1 MFSVYDSYGNWLA
14 TFRDYQA
21 AYTFII
27 SRQRYDWKIKQ
38 KQVTERQKKAIVF
51 IEEILDIDFEG
62 DRNNY
67 KQVSAFLNEYLE
79 DAKKLNEYNNSII
92 LENSNILYKDYYE

>member
-14 TFRDYQA
+14 TFRDYQS

-38 KQVTERQKKAIVF
+38 RQLIF
-51 IEEILDIDFEG
+51 
-62 DRNNY
+62 
-67 KQVSAFLNEYLE
+67 
-79 DAKKLNEYNNSII
+79 
-92 LENSNILYKDYYE
+92 

>member
-21 AYTFII
+21 TYTFII

-38 KQVTERQKKAIVF
+38 KQVTERQKKAVVF
-51 IEEILDIDFEG
+51 IEEILDVDFEG
-62 DRNNY
+62 DINNY
-67 KQVSAFLNEYLE
+67 RQVSNFLNEYLE
-79 DAKKLNEYNNSII
+79 DAKELYIYNNSII
-92 LENSNILYKDYYE
+92 LENCDILYKDYYE

>member
-38 KQVTERQKKAIVF
+38 KQVTERQKKAVVF

-62 DRNNY
+62 DINNY
-67 KQVSAFLNEYLE
+67 RQVSDFLNEYLE
-79 DAKKLNEYNNSII
+79 DAKELNEYYNSIV
-92 LENSNILYKDYYE
+92 LENSDILNKDYYE

>member
-14 TFRDYQA
+14 TFRDYQS

-51 IEEILDIDFEG
+51 IEEILDVDFEG
-62 DRNNY
+62 DINNY
-67 KQVSAFLNEYLE
+67 RQVSDFLSKYLE
-79 DAKKLNEYNNSII
+79 DAKELNEYYHSII
-92 LENSNILYKDYYE
+92 LENSDILDKDYYE

>member
-14 TFRDYQA
+14 TFRDYQS

-38 KQVTERQKKAIVF
+38 KQVTERQKKAVVF
-51 IEEILDIDFEG
+51 IEEILDVDFEG
-62 DRNNY
+62 DINNY
-67 KQVSAFLNEYLE
+67 RQVSDFLNEYLE
-79 DAKKLNEYNNSII
+79 DAKELYAYNNSII
-92 LENSNILYKDYYE
+92 LENCDVLYKDYYE

>member
-1 MFSVYDSYGNWLA
+1 MFSVYDSCGNWLA
-14 TFRDYQA
+14 TFKDYQS

-38 KQVTERQKKAIVF
+38 KQVTERQKKAVVF

-62 DRNNY
+62 DINNY
-67 KQVSAFLNEYLE
+67 RQVSNFLNEYLE
-79 DAKKLNEYNNSII
+79 DAKELYAYNNSII
-92 LENSNILYKDYYE
+92 LENCDILYKDYYE

>member
-14 TFRDYQA
+14 TFRDYQS

-38 KQVTERQKKAIVF
+38 KQVTECQKKQ
-51 IEEILDIDFEG
+51 L
-62 DRNNY
+62 
-67 KQVSAFLNEYLE
+67 FLL
-79 DAKKLNEYNNSII
+79 KKS
-92 LENSNILYKDYYE
+92 

>member
-38 KQVTERQKKAIVF
+38 KQVTERQKKAVVF
-51 IEEILDIDFEG
+51 IEEILDIDFKG
-62 DRNNY
+62 DINNY
-67 KQVSAFLNEYLE
+67 RQVSDFLSEYLENAKELNEY
-79 DAKKLNEYNNSII
+79 YNSIV
-92 LENSNILYKDYYE
+92 LENSDILNKDYYE

>member
-38 KQVTERQKKAIVF
+38 KQVTERQKKAVVF
-51 IEEILDIDFEG
+51 IEKILDVDFEG
-62 DRNNY
+62 DINNY
-67 KQVSAFLNEYLE
+67 RQVSDFLNKYLE
-79 DAKKLNEYNNSII
+79 DAKEFNEYYHSII
-92 LENSNILYKDYYE
+92 LENSDILDKDYYE

>member
-1 MFSVYDSYGNWLA
+1 MFDVYDSCGYRLA
-14 TFRDYQA
+14 TFQDYQS

-67 KQVSAFLNEYLE
+67 KQVSSFLNEYLE

>member
-14 TFRDYQA
+14 TFRDYQS

-38 KQVTERQKKAIVF
+38 KQVTECQKKAVVF
-51 IEEILDIDFEG
+51 IEEILDVDFEG
-62 DRNNY
+62 DINNY
-67 KQVSAFLNEYLE
+67 KQVSDFLNEYLE

-92 LENSNILYKDYYE
+92 LENCDILYKDYYE

>member
-38 KQVTERQKKAIVF
+38 KQVTERQKKAVVF
-51 IEEILDIDFEG
+51 IEEILDIDFKG
-62 DRNNY
+62 DINNY
-67 KQVSAFLNEYLE
+67 RQVSDFLSEYLE
-79 DAKKLNEYNNSII
+79 NAKELYAYNNSII
-92 LENSNILYKDYYE
+92 LENCDILYKDYYE